1 MTEITEQRKTRLA
14 LFARD
19 AVVARSD
26 YQVETDAI
34 IARTARLRA
43 ERLERDAV
51 IPLPAAPQKKVKA
64 AARPRKTTPKA
75 TARLPKASG
84 RLKAV

>member
-1 MTEITEQRKTRLA
+1 MTEMTEQRKNRLA

-26 YQVETDAI
+26 YQVETDI
-34 IARTARLRA
+34 IVARTARLRA

-51 IPLPAAPQKKVKA
+51 IPLPEPQKKVRA
-64 AARPRKTTPKA
+64 APRARKSYVAPK
-75 TARLPKASG
+75 
-84 RLKAV
+84 

>member
-1 MTEITEQRKTRLA
+1 MTEITEQRKSRLA

-43 ERLERDAV
+43 ELLERDSV
-51 IPLPAAPQKKVKA
+51 IPLSASPKKVKA
-64 AARPRKTTPKA
+64 AAPARKTSPKA
-75 TARLPKASG
+75 TVRQPKASG

>member
-43 ERLERDAV
+43 ERLERDAA
-51 IPLPAAPQKKVKA
+51 IPLPAPQKKVKA
-64 AARPRKTTPKA
+64 AARARKTTPKA
-75 TARLPKASG
+75 TARLPKASV

>member
-1 MTEITEQRKTRLA
+1 MTEMTEQRKNRLA

-34 IARTARLRA
+34 VARTARLRA

-51 IPLPAAPQKKVKA
+51 IPLPVPKKTKAASAARKSAPKA
-64 AARPRKTTPKA
+64 AAR
-75 TARLPKASG
+75 
-84 RLKAV
+84 LKAV

>member
-1 MTEITEQRKTRLA
+1 MTEQRKIRLA

-26 YQVETDAI
+26 YQVETDAVV
-34 IARTARLRA
+34 ARTARLRA

-51 IPLPAAPQKKVKA
+51 IPLPAPRKKVKA
-64 AARPRKTTPKA
+64 ASRARKSSPKA
-75 TARLPKASG
+75 IA

>member
-1 MTEITEQRKTRLA
+1 MTEITEQRKSRLA

-26 YQVETDAI
+26 YQVETDAV

-43 ERLERDAV
+43 ERLERDSV
-51 IPLPAAPQKKVKA
+51 IPLPEPQKKVKA
-64 AARPRKTTPKA
+64 APARKTSPKA
-75 TARLPKASG
+75 TMRQPKASG